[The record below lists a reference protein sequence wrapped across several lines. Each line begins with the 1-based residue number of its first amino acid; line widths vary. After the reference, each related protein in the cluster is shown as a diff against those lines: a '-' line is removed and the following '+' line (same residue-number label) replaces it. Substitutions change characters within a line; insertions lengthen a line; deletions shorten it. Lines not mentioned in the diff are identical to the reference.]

1 MQKHLINSLAGGG
14 GTQCFS
20 YNQQGIQSR
29 LIPSFL
35 ALSVITA
42 LHSPLQAAWVIN
54 DSDSTNR
61 TEQIDATISSNIT
74 LNNKNTAIYTDG
86 SSPIGT
92 LTINDG
98 VTIQVNKNGG
108 KGIEINT
115 GNGGTHVNNITNNGH
130 INTKG
135 TGISI
140 NDRSSA
146 ETITIGAN
154 GSITSANGNA
164 IYVGN
169 SSRVNHIDIQGAT
182 TGSGGI
188 INRGTIGVQ
197 TTTQPNGIIKVTGSI
212 VSSNRGA
219 TALTNHGTIHGGI
232 NIENGG
238 TLTGGSQG
246 VNNAFYVAIH
256 NNGGTINGDIKIG
269 EGSTLNGGIMNYAS
283 YYGGFSRLN
292 GNIEVAGTINGT
304 NIGIQNSFGK
314 ISGDV
319 KITDKGKVTSN
330 IWNQGTIEGKIEIK
344 GKVDGL
350 IANRPT
356 GVIKKDIEV
365 SGGTITNNISNW
377 GTIEAGIKVENG
389 ANITGDIYNE
399 KTIQNGIDITNS
411 QIGGNIVNSG
421 SNANTGAINITGT
434 SDIKGSIVNQNGATF
449 NNQITLDQNS
459 KLGGI
464 SNNANSTMSG
474 QLTLNGEVGA
484 INNAGK
490 FDSTLTLSN
499 KVGEINNA
507 EGGTISNDITI
518 NQNGS
523 VGTLANAGTMQNITI
538 QQQGKVENI
547 TNSGTMKDITNN
559 ATTGTLTLT
568 NSGGTIDKITNG
580 NGATATIRNQGKI
593 TNGIIND
600 GGTLTVFNDF
610 RKDESAANGY
620 HTIGEIGKT
629 ANGVHIENNNNGKLH
644 LNAWYFNKEDFTTQ
658 EERKNNALL
667 VDGNY
672 AGITLGDVFVNTQ
685 GLDVDKTYNANTL
698 IADKDGDAV
707 GDKINNGQG
716 IDVNKLHSV
725 SGIYK
730 FENFGGKGEYRAII
744 NRDELSG
751 KSLAQSI
758 IYSQRVRNVNLSRI
772 LREATT
778 QVFVSGKESE
788 TNANGK
794 SLSQLEQLHTNHR
807 DQNSQ
812 NHTFVIPY
820 YQNFSADL
828 GNNAKLK
835 SNSSG
840 MLIATQRELP
850 NDYGVLGI
858 YTGFENADQKV
869 NAQRLD
875 LDGNSYYAG
884 LTYNHSFYEDDLTT
898 YFMNLTT
905 KLDYIERDVTKTY
918 LGYIG
923 SASSTA
929 KVFGYGANARVGL
942 SHYLKNDAKITPQI
956 GFNYLGMHSKP
967 FTLNHLGGTREHY
980 YSQNFNFVDAVATIK
995 YETPWINRF
1004 KTSLALGTI
1013 INVYKDAE
1021 GTLHLDNNFLSS
1033 ELDIARLYGVVQGG
1047 ISYDLTKDSDISLGY
1062 SGIFSSANTIRS
1074 HAFMFRYAW
1083 WW

>member
-1 MQKHLINSLAGGG
+1 NLKR
-14 GTQCFS
+14 T
-20 YNQQGIQSR
+20 
-29 LIPSFL
+29 
-35 ALSVITA
+35 ALSCTLLTTLLTSASAARDITGNYNAFAINGETVTIKSGATVQVGSPVIGKYKGSNSSIA
-42 LHSPLQAAWVIN
+42 VGQ
-54 DSDSTNR
+54 TNNN
-61 TEQIDATISSNIT
+61 NIT
-74 LNNKNTAIYTDG
+74 IE
-86 SSPIGT
+86 
-92 LTINDG
+92 
-98 VTIQVNKNGG
+98 NGG
-108 KGIEINT
+108 KL
-115 GNGGTHVNNITNNGH
+115 NGRIYTRAAKIKD
-130 INTKG
+130 I
-135 TGISI
+135 II
-140 NDRSSA
+140 
-146 ETITIGAN
+146 N
-154 GSITSANGNA
+154 GSIGAGPSNA
-164 IYVGN
+164 SIINFRGTTIEKIEVG
-169 SSRVNHIDIQGAT
+169 Q
-182 TGSGGI
+182 TGVLEGGI
-188 INRGTIGVQ
+188 INSWFNGQGTTSGNSTIDNIDIKGEVKGGIKNQSGTMQ
-197 TTTQPNGIIKVTGSI
+197 TISITGS
-212 VSSNRGA
+212 VS
-219 TALTNHGTIHGGI
+219 GGI
-232 NIENGG
+232 QNDDTMGTLKIENGG
-238 TLTGGSQG
+238 SVSGDIINNKTMQSISVSNGT
-246 VNNAFYVAIH
+246 VNN
-256 NNGGTINGDIKIG
+256 N
-269 EGSTLNGGIMNYAS
+269 
-283 YYGGFSRLN
+283 
-292 GNIEVAGTINGT
+292 
-304 NIGIQNSFGK
+304 IQNSGT
-314 ISGDV
+314 ISG
-319 KITDKGKVTSN
+319 VT
-330 IWNQGTIEGKIEIK
+330 
-344 GKVDGL
+344 
-350 IANRPT
+350 
-356 GVIKKDIEV
+356 
-365 SGGTITNNISNW
+365 
-377 GTIEAGIKVENG
+377 
-389 ANITGDIYNE
+389 
-399 KTIQNGIDITNS
+399 ITNS

-421 SNANTGAINITGT
+421 TNANTGNISITGT
-434 SDIKGSIVNQNGATF
+434 SDVKGSIVNQNGANFT
-449 NNQITLDQNS
+449 NSITLDQSS

-464 SNNANSTMSG
+464 SNNENSTMSG
-474 QLTLNGEVGA
+474 TLTLNGEVGT
-484 INNAGK
+484 ITNAGK

-518 NQNGS
+518 NNGGS

-547 TNSGTMKDITNN
+547 TNSGTMQAITNN
-559 ATTGTLTLT
+559 GTGTLTLT

-580 NGATATIRNQGKI
+580 TGATATIRNQGKI

-629 ANGVHIENNNNGKLH
+629 ANGVHIENNNGGKLH

-698 IADKDGDAV
+698 IADKDGNMV

-751 KSLAQSI
+751 KTLAQSI

-778 QVFVSGKESE
+778 QVFVSGKEGE
-788 TNANGK
+788 VNGK

-858 YTGFENADQKV
+858 YTGFENAEQKV

-980 YSQNFNFVDAVATIK
+980 YSQNFNFIDAVATIK

>member
-1 MQKHLINSLAGGG
+1 GGG
-14 GTQCFS
+14 GKKPLLSLVCIFA
-20 YNQQGIQSR
+20 
-29 LIPSFL
+29 L
-35 ALSVITA
+35 ACS
-42 LHSPLQAAWVIN
+42 SQAAWVIN
-54 DSDSTNR
+54 KSDSQQET
-61 TEQIDATISSNIT
+61 QHIDTTISSDII
-74 LNNKNTAIYTDG
+74 LNNKNTAIYTDR
-86 SSPIGT
+86 SSPIGN
-92 LTINDG
+92 LTINNG
-98 VTIQVNKNGG
+98 VTIQVNKNNG

-115 GNGGTHVNNITNNGH
+115 GNNGTAVNNITNNGH
-130 INTKG
+130 INTRG

-154 GSITSANGNA
+154 GSITSASGNA

-197 TTTQPNGIIKVTGSI
+197 TTTQPNGIKVTGSI
-212 VSSNRGA
+212 ASTNNRA

-238 TLTGGSQG
+238 TLTGGRQG
-246 VNNAFYVAIH
+246 VNNALYVAIH
-256 NNGGTINGDIKIG
+256 NNGGTINGGIKVG
-269 EGSTLNGGIMNYAS
+269 EGSILNGGIMNYAS

-304 NIGIQNSFGK
+304 NIGIQNSFGT

-319 KITDKGKVTSN
+319 KITDKGKVTGN

-356 GVIKKDIEV
+356 GVIRKDIEV

-399 KTIQNGIDITNS
+399 KTIRNGIDIANS

-421 SNANTGAINITGT
+421 TNASTGNISITGT

-449 NNQITLDQNS
+449 NNQITLEQNS

-464 SNNANSTMSG
+464 SNAQGSTMSG
-474 QLTLNGEVGA
+474 QLNLNGEVGA

-518 NQNGS
+518 NNGGS
-523 VGTLANAGTMQNITI
+523 VGAINNAGTMQNITNN
-538 QQQGKVENI
+538 GTLSNI
-547 TNSGTMKDITNN
+547 TNSGTMQAITNN

-580 NGATATIRNQGKI
+580 TGATATIRNQGKI

-629 ANGVHIENNNNGKLH
+629 ANGVHIENNNGGKLH
-644 LNAWYFNKEDFTTQ
+644 LNAWYFNKEDYATND
-658 EERKNNALL
+658 ERKNNALL

-672 AGITLGDVFVNTQ
+672 AGITIGDSFVNTQ

-698 IADKDGDAV
+698 IADKDGNAV

-751 KSLAQSI
+751 KTLAQSI

-778 QVFVSGKESE
+778 QVFVSGKEGE
-788 TNANGK
+788 ANGK

-835 SNSSG
+835 SNSS
-840 MLIATQRELP
+840 
-850 NDYGVLGI
+850 
-858 YTGFENADQKV
+858 
-869 NAQRLD
+869 
-875 LDGNSYYAG
+875 
-884 LTYNHSFYEDDLTT
+884 
-898 YFMNLTT
+898 
-905 KLDYIERDVTKTY
+905 
-918 LGYIG
+918 
-923 SASSTA
+923 
-929 KVFGYGANARVGL
+929 
-942 SHYLKNDAKITPQI
+942 
-956 GFNYLGMHSKP
+956 
-967 FTLNHLGGTREHY
+967 
-980 YSQNFNFVDAVATIK
+980 
-995 YETPWINRF
+995 
-1004 KTSLALGTI
+1004 
-1013 INVYKDAE
+1013 
-1021 GTLHLDNNFLSS
+1021 
-1033 ELDIARLYGVVQGG
+1033 
-1047 ISYDLTKDSDISLGY
+1047 
-1062 SGIFSSANTIRS
+1062 
-1074 HAFMFRYAW
+1074 
-1083 WW
+1083 

>member
-1 MQKHLINSLAGGG
+1 RTALSCTLLTTLLTSASAARDITGNHNAFAINGETVTIKSGATVQVGSPVIGKYKGSNSSIAVGQNGKESSITIEGGG
-14 GTQCFS
+14 K
-20 YNQQGIQSR
+20 
-29 LIPSFL
+29 
-35 ALSVITA
+35 
-42 LHSPLQAAWVIN
+42 
-54 DSDSTNR
+54 
-61 TEQIDATISSNIT
+61 
-74 LNNKNTAIYTDG
+74 LNGRIYTRAAKIKD
-86 SSPIGT
+86 I
-92 LTINDG
+92 I
-98 VTIQVNKNGG
+98 I
-108 KGIEINT
+108 
-115 GNGGTHVNNITNNGH
+115 
-130 INTKG
+130 
-135 TGISI
+135 
-140 NDRSSA
+140 
-146 ETITIGAN
+146 N
-154 GSITSANGNA
+154 GSIGAGPSNA
-164 IYVGN
+164 SIINFRGTTIEKIEVG
-169 SSRVNHIDIQGAT
+169 Q
-182 TGSGGI
+182 TGVLEGGI
-188 INRGTIGVQ
+188 INSWFNGQGVASGKSKIDNIDIKGKVKGGIKNQSGTMQAI
-197 TTTQPNGIIKVTGSI
+197 TITGS
-212 VSSNRGA
+212 VS
-219 TALTNHGTIHGGI
+219 GGI
-232 NIENGG
+232 QNDDTMNTLKIENGG
-238 TLTGGSQG
+238 SVSGDIINNKTMQSISVSSNGT
-246 VNNAFYVAIH
+246 VNN
-256 NNGGTINGDIKIG
+256 N
-269 EGSTLNGGIMNYAS
+269 
-283 YYGGFSRLN
+283 
-292 GNIEVAGTINGT
+292 
-304 NIGIQNSFGK
+304 IQNSGT
-314 ISGDV
+314 ISG
-319 KITDKGKVTSN
+319 VT
-330 IWNQGTIEGKIEIK
+330 
-344 GKVDGL
+344 
-350 IANRPT
+350 IA
-356 GVIKKDIEV
+356 
-365 SGGTITNNISNW
+365 
-377 GTIEAGIKVENG
+377 
-389 ANITGDIYNE
+389 
-399 KTIQNGIDITNS
+399 NS

-421 SNANTGAINITGT
+421 SNASTGAINITGT
-434 SDIKGSIVNQNGATF
+434 SNVGGSIINQDGATF

-474 QLTLNGEVGA
+474 TLDLKGEVGT
-484 INNAGK
+484 ITNAGK
-490 FDSTLTLSN
+490 FDSTLTLGN
-499 KVGEINNA
+499 KVGQINN
-507 EGGTISNDITI
+507 EESGTISNDITI
-518 NQNGS
+518 NNGGS

-547 TNSGTMKDITNN
+547 TNLGTMQAITNN
-559 ATTGTLTLT
+559 GTGTLTLT
-568 NSGGTIDKITNG
+568 NSGGTIDKVTNG
-580 NGATATIRNQGKI
+580 TGATATIRNQGKI
-593 TNGIIND
+593 KNGIIND

-610 RKDESAANGY
+610 RKDESATNGY

-629 ANGVHIENNNNGKLH
+629 ANGVHIENKGNGKLH
-644 LNAWYFNKEDFTTQ
+644 LDAWYFNKEDYATP
-658 EERKNNALL
+658 EERKANALL

-685 GLDVDKTYNANTL
+685 GLDVDKTYNANTF
-698 IADKDGDAV
+698 IADKDGNMV

-778 QVFVSGKESE
+778 QVFVSGKEGE
-788 TNANGK
+788 VNGK
-794 SLSQLEQLHTNHR
+794 SLSQLERLHTNHR
-807 DQNSQ
+807 DENSQ

-858 YTGFENADQKV
+858 YTGFENAEQKV

-905 KLDYIERDVTKTY
+905 KLDYIERDITKTY

-929 KVFGYGANARVGL
+929 KVFGYGANARVGF

-980 YSQNFNFVDAVATIK
+980 YSQNFNFIDAVATIK

-1004 KTSLALGTI
+1004 KTAVALGTI
-1013 INVYKDAE
+1013 VNVYKDAK
-1021 GTLHLDNNFLSS
+1021 GTLHLDSNVLNA
-1033 ELDIARLYGVVQGG
+1033 ELDIAKLYGVVQGG

>member
-1 MQKHLINSLAGGG
+1 ML
-14 GTQCFS
+14 S

-35 ALSVITA
+35 ALSVISA
-42 LHSPLQAAWVIN
+42 LYSPLSANWVIN
-54 DSDSTNR
+54 QSDSSQTTNSI
-61 TEQIDATISSNIT
+61 EATITNDIT
-74 LNNKNTAIYTDG
+74 LNNKNTAIWTQSSG
-86 SSPIGT
+86 SGQLGS
-92 LTINDG
+92 LTINEG
-98 VTIQVNKNGG
+98 VTIQVNKANG

-115 GNGGTHVNNITNNGH
+115 GRNGTSVNNITNNGV

-146 ETITIGAN
+146 ETITVGAN
-154 GSITSANGNA
+154 GSITSAGGNA

-169 SSRVNHIDIQGAT
+169 SSRVNHIYIQGAT

-188 INRGTIGVQ
+188 INRGTIGVNG
-197 TTTQPNGIIKVTGSI
+197 TSQPSGIKVTGSI
-212 VSSNRGA
+212 NSNNNRA

-238 TLTGGSQG
+238 TLTGGRQG
-246 VNNAFYVAIH
+246 VNNALYVAIH
-256 NNGGTINGDIKIG
+256 NNGGTINGGIKVG
-269 EGSTLNGGIMNYAS
+269 EGSILNGGIMNYAS

-304 NIGIQNSFGK
+304 NIGIQNSFGTIK
-314 ISGDV
+314 GDV
-319 KITDKGKVTSN
+319 KITDKGKVTGN

-411 QIGGNIVNSG
+411 NIGGNIVNSG
-421 SNANTGAINITGT
+421 TNASTGAINITGT
-434 SDIKGSIVNQNGATF
+434 SDIKGSIVNQNGANFT
-449 NNQITLDQNS
+449 NNITLDQNS

-464 SNNANSTMSG
+464 SNTQGSTMSG
-474 QLTLNGEVGA
+474 QLDLKGEVGT
-484 INNAGK
+484 ITNAGQ
-490 FDSTLTLSN
+490 FDSTLILSN
-499 KVGEINNA
+499 KVGQINNA
-507 EGGTISNDITI
+507 EGGTITNDITI
-518 NQNGS
+518 NNGGS
-523 VGTLANAGTMQNITI
+523 VGAINNAGTMQA
-538 QQQGKVENI
+538 
-547 TNSGTMKDITNN
+547 ITNN

-580 NGATATIRNQGKI
+580 NGATATIHNQGKI
-593 TNGIIND
+593 TNGIINE

-610 RKDESAANGY
+610 RKDESATNGY

-629 ANGVHIENNNNGKLH
+629 ANGVHIENNNGGKLH
-644 LNAWYFNKEDFTTQ
+644 LDAWYFNKEDYATQ

-685 GLDVDKTYNANTL
+685 GLDVDKTYNANTF
-698 IADKDGDAV
+698 IADKDGNIV

-751 KSLAQSI
+751 KTLAQSI

-778 QVFVSGKESE
+778 QVFVSGKEGE
-788 TNANGK
+788 ANGK

-840 MLIATQRELP
+840 MLIATQRQLP

-858 YTGFENADQKV
+858 YTGFENAEQKV

-923 SASSTA
+923 SVSSTA

>member
-1 MQKHLINSLAGGG
+1 MRGGG
-14 GTQCFS
+14 DTMLS

-54 DSDSTNR
+54 DSDNSQNNNNH
-61 TEQIDATISSNIT
+61 IDATISSNIT
-74 LNNKNTAIYTDG
+74 LNNKNTAIWTDRNG
-86 SSPIGT
+86 QQLGQ
-92 LTINDG
+92 LTINEG

-115 GNGGTHVNNITNNGH
+115 GNNGTSVNNITNNGH

-154 GSITSANGNA
+154 GSITSAGGNA

-188 INRGTIGVQ
+188 INRGTIGVNG
-197 TTTQPNGIIKVTGSI
+197 TTTQPNGIKVTGSI
-212 VSSNRGA
+212 TSNNNRA

-238 TLTGGSQG
+238 TLTGGRQG
-246 VNNAFYVAIH
+246 VNNALYVAIH
-256 NNGGTINGDIKIG
+256 NNGGTINGDIKVG

-304 NIGIQNSFGK
+304 NIGIQNSFGT

-319 KITDKGKVTSN
+319 KITDKGKVTGN

-399 KTIQNGIDITNS
+399 KTIQNGIDIANS
-411 QIGGNIVNSG
+411 NIGGNIVNSG

-434 SDIKGSIVNQNGATF
+434 SNVGGSIINQNGATF

-474 QLTLNGEVGA
+474 QLNLNGEVGA

-518 NQNGS
+518 NNGGS

-547 TNSGTMKDITNN
+547 TNSGTMQAITNN

-580 NGATATIRNQGKI
+580 TGATATIRNQGKI

-629 ANGVHIENNNNGKLH
+629 ANGVHIENKNNGKLH

-658 EERKNNALL
+658 EERKNNA
-667 VDGNY
+667 
-672 AGITLGDVFVNTQ
+672 
-685 GLDVDKTYNANTL
+685 
-698 IADKDGDAV
+698 
-707 GDKINNGQG
+707 
-716 IDVNKLHSV
+716 
-725 SGIYK
+725 
-730 FENFGGKGEYRAII
+730 
-744 NRDELSG
+744 
-751 KSLAQSI
+751 
-758 IYSQRVRNVNLSRI
+758 
-772 LREATT
+772 
-778 QVFVSGKESE
+778 
-788 TNANGK
+788 
-794 SLSQLEQLHTNHR
+794 
-807 DQNSQ
+807 
-812 NHTFVIPY
+812 
-820 YQNFSADL
+820 
-828 GNNAKLK
+828 
-835 SNSSG
+835 
-840 MLIATQRELP
+840 
-850 NDYGVLGI
+850 
-858 YTGFENADQKV
+858 
-869 NAQRLD
+869 
-875 LDGNSYYAG
+875 
-884 LTYNHSFYEDDLTT
+884 
-898 YFMNLTT
+898 
-905 KLDYIERDVTKTY
+905 
-918 LGYIG
+918 
-923 SASSTA
+923 
-929 KVFGYGANARVGL
+929 
-942 SHYLKNDAKITPQI
+942 
-956 GFNYLGMHSKP
+956 
-967 FTLNHLGGTREHY
+967 
-980 YSQNFNFVDAVATIK
+980 
-995 YETPWINRF
+995 
-1004 KTSLALGTI
+1004 
-1013 INVYKDAE
+1013 
-1021 GTLHLDNNFLSS
+1021 
-1033 ELDIARLYGVVQGG
+1033 
-1047 ISYDLTKDSDISLGY
+1047 
-1062 SGIFSSANTIRS
+1062 
-1074 HAFMFRYAW
+1074 
-1083 WW
+1083 

>member
-1 MQKHLINSLAGGG
+1 MHNKPDGNSENGNDLTLSQGGTVSNKNWIVYIDASNSAGTLNVTQNYQTQGSGTGGG
-14 GTQCFS
+14 INVGT
-20 YNQQGIQSR
+20 NK
-29 LIPSFL
+29 
-35 ALSVITA
+35 TA
-42 LHSPLQAAWVIN
+42 TS
-54 DSDSTNR
+54 
-61 TEQIDATISSNIT
+61 ISI
-74 LNNKNTAIYTDG
+74 G
-86 SSPIGT
+86 S
-92 LTINDG
+92 
-98 VTIQVNKNGG
+98 
-108 KGIEINT
+108 T
-115 GNGGTHVNNITNNGH
+115 GNLSAKNAGIRVEGTV
-130 INTKG
+130 
-135 TGISI
+135 
-140 NDRSSA
+140 
-146 ETITIGAN
+146 
-154 GSITSANGNA
+154 TS
-164 IYVGN
+164 
-169 SSRVNHIDIQGAT
+169 IDIQAGGKSQST
-182 TGSGGI
+182 TDYAGI
-188 INRGTIGVQ
+188 HAHWNSNIQTIQ
-197 TTTQPNGIIKVTGSI
+197 N
-212 VSSNRGA
+212 A
-219 TALTNHGTIHGGI
+219 
-232 NIENGG
+232 G
-238 TLTGGSQG
+238 TLTGGEGIWAERATISTINNTGEMSGKYGGIIATSNSRITTINNSGTIKGNNRGKGIEVRNGARVDTLINSGTISGGIYNQSTITT
-246 VNNAFYVAIH
+246 VNINNNGSVEGGIH
-256 NNGGTINGDIKIG
+256 NNNTMGSVSISDGSVSGGINNGSRATMNNITVTNSTIDSITNKNNINGDIRI
-269 EGSTLNGGIMNYAS
+269 ENGST
-283 YYGGFSRLN
+283 
-292 GNIEVAGTINGT
+292 
-304 NIGIQNSFGK
+304 
-314 ISGDV
+314 
-319 KITDKGKVTSN
+319 
-330 IWNQGTIEGKIEIK
+330 
-344 GKVDGL
+344 
-350 IANRPT
+350 
-356 GVIKKDIEV
+356 
-365 SGGTITNNISNW
+365 
-377 GTIEAGIKVENG
+377 
-389 ANITGDIYNE
+389 ITGSITNE
-399 KTIQNGIDITNS
+399 KTI
-411 QIGGNIVNSG
+411 GGNIS
-421 SNANTGAINITGT
+421 ITGT
-434 SDIKGSIVNQNGATF
+434 SNVGGSIVNQNGATF

-464 SNNANSTMSG
+464 TNAANSTMSG
-474 QLTLNGEVGA
+474 TLDLKGEVGA
-484 INNAGK
+484 INNAG
-490 FDSTLTLSN
+490 TLSSQLNLSN

-518 NQNGS
+518 NNAGS
-523 VGTLANAGTMQNITI
+523 VGAINNAGTMQA
-538 QQQGKVENI
+538 
-547 TNSGTMKDITNN
+547 ITNN
-559 ATTGTLTLT
+559 GTGTLTLT

-580 NGATATIRNQGKI
+580 TNATATIRNQGTI
-593 TNGIIND
+593 TNGIINE

-610 RKDESAANGY
+610 RRDESATNGY

-629 ANGVHIENNNNGKLH
+629 ANGVHIENKNGGKLH

-667 VDGNY
+667 VNGNY

-685 GLDVDKTYNANTL
+685 GLDVDKTYNANTF
-698 IADKDGDAV
+698 IADKDGNMV
-707 GDKINNGQG
+707 GDQINNGQG

-751 KSLAQSI
+751 KTLAQSI

-778 QVFVSGKESE
+778 QVFVSGKEGE

-794 SLSQLEQLHTNHR
+794 SLGQLEQLHTNHR
-807 DQNSQ
+807 DENSQ

-858 YTGFENADQKV
+858 YTGFENAEQKV

-898 YFMNLTT
+898 YFMNFTT

-923 SASSTA
+923 SVSSTA

-980 YSQNFNFVDAVATIK
+980 YSQNFNFIDAVATIK

-1021 GTLHLDNNFLSS
+1021 GTLHLDDNFLSS